1 MDLLNKKF
9 FLPVLFFLYI
19 SILFLTLT
27 DYDEGAFAATSLQML
42 RESQFFIPYLGDSL
56 RLEKPILTYWIQ
68 VSSISLFG
76 ASEFALRLPS
86 LIAAFLWA
94 YIFGKFIK
102 DKMPDKSQSNYIFTL
117 LTLPGVLVMSVVAT
131 ADAFL
136 NLFICLVMINIYNYS
151 DTKKEKFLLGA
162 ALYLGLGFLTKGF
175 AILAIIGPASLLYF
189 LIIKKLDRFFSAI
202 FNAKAWII
210 FGLIVVPWFLVLFLR
225 EGASSIEYLL
235 LGQSFGRFSD
245 TMESHSGSVF
255 YYLLLL
261 PFLVFPYFLNFLKGL
276 RRSFAEKKNLSIY
289 FA

>member
-1 MDLLNKKF
+1 MKGAKDQKMDLLNKKF

-19 SILFLTLT
+19 STLFLTLT

-86 LIAAFLWA
+86 LVAAFLWA

-102 DKMPDKSQSNYIFTL
+102 DKIPGKSQSNYIFTL
-117 LTLPGVLVMSVVAT
+117 LTLPGILVMSVVAT

-151 DTKKEKFLLGA
+151 DIKKEKFLL
-162 ALYLGLGFLTKGF
+162 L
-175 AILAIIGPASLLYF
+175 
-189 LIIKKLDRFFSAI
+189 
-202 FNAKAWII
+202 
-210 FGLIVVPWFLVLFLR
+210 
-225 EGASSIEYLL
+225 
-235 LGQSFGRFSD
+235 
-245 TMESHSGSVF
+245 
-255 YYLLLL
+255 
-261 PFLVFPYFLNFLKGL
+261 
-276 RRSFAEKKNLSIY
+276 
-289 FA
+289 